1 MEMRKGE
8 RRHIIVVLLIFRCVR
23 FFIKSQTDAGTDF
36 ENKKCLGDFYRP
48 HYTTMAE
55 MGKNLP
61 IMGAPMSAKG

>member
-8 RRHIIVVLLIFRCVR
+8 RRHNIVVLLIFRCVR

-55 MGKNLP
+55 NWNYFAQNLP
-61 IMGAPMSAKG
+61 PLSAKG